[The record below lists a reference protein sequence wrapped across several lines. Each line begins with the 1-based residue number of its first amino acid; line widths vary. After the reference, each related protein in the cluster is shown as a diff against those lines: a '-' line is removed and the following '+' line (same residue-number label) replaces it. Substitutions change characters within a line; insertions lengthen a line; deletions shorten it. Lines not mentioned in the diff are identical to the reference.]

1 MADDLRL
8 EIRSDP
14 RLLEAVRAL
23 VRAYLSGFGFS
34 GDRCDEIVLAVD
46 EACTNAIRHAY
57 GGRTDQTIDLAMQS
71 DADWIT
77 LELRDTGRPAPA
89 ARVRRRDVPPPD
101 TKRLKPGGLGVQLIY
116 RVFDEAT
123 FSPGRQQGN
132 CVRMRLKRPVR
143 EAQG

>member
-1 MADDLRL
+1 MAHDLRL

-23 VRAYLSGFGFS
+23 VRAYLAGFGYS
-34 GDRCDEIVLAVD
+34 RGRCDEIVLAVD

-57 GGRTDQTIDLAMQS
+57 SGHSDQTLELAIQS
-71 DADWIT
+71 DDDWIT
-77 LELRDTGRPAPA
+77 LELRDSGCPAPA
-89 ARVRRRDVPPPD
+89 ARVRRRDTPPPD
-101 TKRLKPGGLGVQLIY
+101 AKHLKPGGLGVQLIY

-123 FSPGRQQGN
+123 FSPGQREGN

-143 EAQG
+143 DA